1 MPVVDIFVSLQN
13 WDFLRLENRVENL
26 NVSGRTPDV
35 NRCGLHQGLHLQ
47 RLRGN
52 TAGRQYCACGPL
64 TLPFHLL
71 SLYLHSTNQ

>member
-1 MPVVDIFVSLQN
+1 MPVVDIFVSVQN
-13 WDFLRLENRVENL
+13 WDFLRLENRVEKL

-52 TAGRQYCACGPL
+52 TAGR
-64 TLPFHLL
+64 
-71 SLYLHSTNQ
+71 